1 MEEEKTFDVE
11 FERMAIK
18 TLLIMMFG
26 LLMMIFIAPMIIMLS
41 VLGRLG
47 NEEIFDYKDGIGL
60 VLSFAAVISG
70 GLMIKSLSSSIQ
82 SSTIK
87 GK

>member
-1 MEEEKTFDVE
+1 MEEEKTFDIE

-18 TLLIMMFG
+18 TLLIIMFG
-26 LLMMIFIAPMIIMLS
+26 LLMMVFIAPMIIFLS
-41 VLGRLG
+41 ILGRLG

-60 VLSFAAVISG
+60 VLSFIAVISG

-87 GK
+87 AK